1 MRLFC
6 FSLLFLFIYGCSNEK
21 TNHTQ
26 LIHFVP
32 VNSSIVL
39 KTSNLES
46 LKSSIQNNDFLQHFS
61 KTNAYKNLESKLN
74 GLPLLQPTGELLI
87 CFSKNAI
94 DSLQYAIITKY
105 SKGLF
110 VRDSLKNYIEE
121 TLKYKKKSIIKS
133 SYNNHTFYSA
143 VIDSTFFA
151 SSSIKLV
158 ENAFNYSNTNAELE
172 KIYRTTETDKT
183 VSVILK
189 CDETNFIKSFF
200 PDNQLPL
207 KTFTNYLAFDTE
219 ISQDETLINGITQA
233 NDSTE
238 SFINVFKNTIPQEN
252 QIQHITPIDADGFLS
267 FTFNTYEKF
276 HSNLVKFTQIDTLKE
291 TSHLFDNIIEV
302 GVIYNSNDRAI
313 VLNSLDGIS
322 TEDALISEQNV
333 IDTFRQVDILSFSKP
348 DLFETCFSPL
358 ISFNKATKY
367 CILDNFLV
375 FGDNLE
381 ILHDIISNYQNKTT
395 LSEQPYFNDIQE
407 QLSDASS
414 LLMVFNPS
422 ILNDILN
429 NNLEDDSAVT
439 SLDNYKISA
448 LQFIYD
454 TNFAHVNG
462 IIKKT
467 KVKAAQNSI
476 TEELNIRL
484 DNDLLNTPQFVTN
497 HITRQKEIVVQD
509 IKNNLYLISNTGKV
523 LWKKQLDGAI
533 LGQIE
538 QIDLYKNGKLQLA
551 FTTPHRLYVIDRN
564 GHNVSPFP
572 GKFNDVITQP
582 LSVFDY
588 GNNKNYRL
596 LITQGKNLL
605 MYDKTLKVVKGF
617 VFKSANNPI
626 LNQPQHFRIGSKDY
640 IVFKTQNKMY
650 ILDRT
655 GRTRVSP
662 KTSNSF
668 SNESIYLYNNKF
680 TTTNPDGEL
689 ITIDSR
695 GNSVSQ
701 NLNLSSQHHIETSS
715 KTLVTLSENKLTIKG
730 ITYELDYGIYTSP
743 KLFYLQDKIYVAITD
758 LQTQKVYLFDSNAQL
773 LPNFPVY
780 GNSAITL
787 DNIDSDKD
795 LEFVTKGGTN
805 SVILYQIN

>member
-6 FSLLFLFIYGCSNEK
+6 FPLLFLFIYACSNEK

-32 VNSSIVL
+32 ENSSVIL

-46 LKSSIQNNDFLQHFS
+46 LKNSLQNNDFLQHFS
-61 KTNAYKNLESKLN
+61 KTDTYKNLESQLN
-74 GLPLLQPTGELLI
+74 GLSLLQPSGELLI
-87 CFSKNAI
+87 CFSRNAK
-94 DSLQYAIITKY
+94 DSLEYAIISKN

-121 TLKYKKKSIIKS
+121 TLKYEKKAIIKS

-143 VIDSTFFA
+143 IIDSTFFA
-151 SSSIKLV
+151 SSSINLV
-158 ENAFNYSNTNAELE
+158 ENAFNYNNTNAELE
-172 KIYRTTETDKT
+172 KIYRTTENDKT
-183 VSVILK
+183 VSVILN
-189 CDETNFIKSFF
+189 CDETNSIKSFF
-200 PDNQLPL
+200 PNNQLPL
-207 KTFTNYLAFDTE
+207 KAFTNYLAFDTE

-233 NDSTE
+233 NDSTK

-267 FTFNTYEKF
+267 FTFNTYDKF

-291 TSHLFDNIIEV
+291 TPHLFDNIIEV
-302 GVIYNSNDRAI
+302 GVIFNSENRAI

-322 TEDALISEQNV
+322 TEDALISEQNI

-348 DLFETCFSPL
+348 YLFKTCFSPL

-367 CILDNFLV
+367 CILDDFLV
-375 FGDNLE
+375 FSDNLE
-381 ILHDIISNYQNKTT
+381 MLHNIISNYQNKTT
-395 LSEQPYFNDIQE
+395 LSEQPYFNDIKE

-414 LLMVFNPS
+414 LLMVFNPT
-422 ILNDILN
+422 ILNEILS
-429 NNLEDDSAVT
+429 NNLEEKIPVK
-439 SLDNYKISA
+439 SLENYKISA

-462 IIKKT
+462 VIKKT

-476 TEELNIRL
+476 TEELNIKL
-484 DNDLLNTPQFVTN
+484 DTDLLNTPQFVTN
-497 HITRQKEIVVQD
+497 HITKQKEIVVQD
-509 IKNNLYLISNTGKV
+509 IKNNLYLISNSGKV
-523 LWKKQLDGAI
+523 LWKKQLEGPV
-533 LGQIE
+533 LGHIE

-564 GHNVSPFP
+564 GNNVSPFP

-588 GNNKNYRL
+588 GHNKNYRL
-596 LITQGKNLL
+596 LVTQGKNLL

-617 VFKSANNPI
+617 VFKSANSII

-640 IVFKTQNKMY
+640 IVFKTHNKMY

-662 KTSNSF
+662 KTSNLF
-668 SNESIYLYNNKF
+668 SNESIYLYKNKF
-680 TTTNPDGEL
+680 TTTNPNGKL

-730 ITYELDYGIYTSP
+730 TTYELDYGIYTSP
-743 KLFYLQDKIYVAITD
+743 KLFYLQDKIYIAITD
-758 LQTQKVYLFDSNAQL
+758 LQTQKVYLFDSNANL

-787 DNIDSDKD
+787 DNIDSDKN

-805 SVILYQIN
+805 SIILYQIN